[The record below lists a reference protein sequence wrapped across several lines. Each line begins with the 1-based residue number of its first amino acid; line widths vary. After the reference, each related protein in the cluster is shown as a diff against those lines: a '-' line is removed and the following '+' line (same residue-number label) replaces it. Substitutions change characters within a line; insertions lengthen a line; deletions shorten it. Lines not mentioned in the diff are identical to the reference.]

1 MKRKRKSNPQLPTG
15 RMIHCEGVV
24 LDSKGRVK
32 KMKIRQNELK
42 KLKGIRNPAKTFK
55 IYESA
60 KHLGGHGWIWTN
72 EIEAPSGA
80 AAIRLHRASQRAR
93 GNVPFAGTKFK
104 AVQLGKPGP
113 NPKQKTVKRK
123 TAKRRR

>member
-42 KLKGIRNPAKTFK
+42 KLKRSNPF
-55 IYESA
+55 
-60 KHLGGHGWIWTN
+60 GGYATRK
-72 EIEAPSGA
+72 EQLA
-80 AAIRLHRASQRAR
+80 AR
-93 GNVPFAGTKFK
+93 
-104 AVQLGKPGP
+104 
-113 NPKQKTVKRK
+113 RK
-123 TAKRRR
+123 TARLQKKRYAAAMKSKTRKTKNRKRR

>member
-42 KLKGIRNPAKTFK
+42 KLKGVKNP
-55 IYESA
+55 
-60 KHLGGHGWIWTN
+60 
-72 EIEAPSGA
+72 
-80 AAIRLHRASQRAR
+80 
-93 GNVPFAGTKFK
+93 
-104 AVQLGKPGP
+104 
-113 NPKQKTVKRK
+113 PKRKRK
-123 TAKRRR
+123 TAKRKPAKRRR